1 MVFPPHLTWI
11 GANIYES
18 SIVKKKKKKSG
29 RLLPVIFLI
38 ILSSLGMTNDI
49 PSILS
54 DQVELKLI
62 NFDNNINIIIK
73 ILLLFVIRQERS
85 MIFLYHEQLEKN

>member
-1 MVFPPHLTWI
+1 
-11 GANIYES
+11 
-18 SIVKKKKKKSG
+18 
-29 RLLPVIFLI
+29 
-38 ILSSLGMTNDI
+38 MTNDI

-54 DQVELKLI
+54 GQVELKLI

-85 MIFLYHEQLEKN
+85 MIFLSHEQLEKN